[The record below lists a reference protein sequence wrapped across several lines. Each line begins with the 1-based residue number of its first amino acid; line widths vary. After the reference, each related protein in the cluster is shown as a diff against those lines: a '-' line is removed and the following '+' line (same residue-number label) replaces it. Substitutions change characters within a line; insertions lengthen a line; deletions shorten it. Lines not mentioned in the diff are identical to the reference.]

1 MALNFEN
8 VGLTEIIPGLT
19 KSGGVD
25 ESIQLDSAITN
36 GVGGQPL
43 FAAFGDESKASTGSA
58 VSAAVKRKVSITL
71 SGNVTS
77 ATSLTFTGGADTTAV
92 TIAAE
97 DTPSEVADKV
107 VTAVNADSG
116 ALVTASNSG
125 PVLLFE
131 FDAAGAAANS
141 ATVSIA
147 VTDATLSAGAAVEVT
162 AGADAVT
169 RSFIGILANNIVNG
183 TAEVG
188 DHMSYRRHGLVAV
201 SVVDAVSAW
210 KPAYLDG
217 NDKLTATSS
226 GNTAID
232 GVFRSNAEAGGTAW
246 LELK

>member
-25 ESIQLDSAITN
+25 ESIQLDSAITDR
-36 GVGGQPL
+36 VGGQPL

-77 ATSLTFTGGADTTAV
+77 ATSLTFTGGTDTTAV

-97 DTPSEVADKV
+97 DTPSEVAAKV

-116 ALVTASNSG
+116 ALVTAGNSG

-169 RSFIGILANNIVNG
+169 RSFIGILAHNFAKG

-188 DHMSYRRHGLVAV
+188 DVVGYRRHGLIAV
-201 SVVDAVSAW
+201 TVLDAVSAW
-210 KPAYLDG
+210 QPAFLTSA
-217 NDKLTATSS
+217 DKFTSASS
-226 GNTAID
+226 GNTAVD
-232 GVFRSNAEAGGTAW
+232 GVFRSNASANGTAW